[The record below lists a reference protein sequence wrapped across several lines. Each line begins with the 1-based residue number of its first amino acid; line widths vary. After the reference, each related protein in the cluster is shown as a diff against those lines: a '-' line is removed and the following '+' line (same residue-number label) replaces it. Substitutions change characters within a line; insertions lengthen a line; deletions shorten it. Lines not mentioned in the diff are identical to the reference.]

1 MRVHLGGIV
10 VLRYRADIDGL
21 RAIAVLAVLIFHAG
35 LGPVSGGFIGVDVF
49 FVISGYLITSI
60 IVSEASRGEFSF
72 AGFYERRIR
81 RIIPALMTVI
91 ATSAVIGWYVL
102 VPADYVD
109 FARSAIA
116 AAAFYS
122 NFFFNDQAEDY
133 FAPSADLQP
142 LLHTWSLGVEEQ
154 FYLIAPFFILLLLGR
169 LQRFRNWLVGGVF
182 LTSLAI
188 SVHGAQAGLP
198 SAFYLLPSRAFE
210 LIIGMVLALGLTPG
224 IANRRL
230 RQVAGVCGLGLI
242 ATAALLFTDDTP
254 FPGFAAL
261 VPCLGAALL
270 IHSGG
275 HRDTW
280 VYRMLATRPMVV
292 VGKISYSLY
301 LWHWPLL
308 AYARY
313 TAVDP
318 LTTQERL
325 GLLGLAFVLSVGTYY
340 CIEQPVR
347 QRRVFA
353 TRRQVFA
360 GGGVALVTCLA
371 VTLAIVGTR
380 GVSTRL
386 SPDVAEFARSIP
398 TKYATASPCLKEFSN
413 GTCAIGD
420 THDGLPSFMLW
431 GDSHARM
438 LSKAI
443 EEAAAHRS
451 LSGFVNTHSGCM
463 PLRDLAEVQP
473 GRFQRCLGASNAA
486 RKLVSLGSLEHTIL
500 AGRWIGFIEKKKSDS
515 KHVFRGPMAV
525 QDFGRELRETVE
537 MLREGGRSVTIVGP
551 VPELQFNLPLAMT
564 RAMMRG
570 EVEDFSIP
578 RQVFEA
584 DQAPI
589 LEALSALD
597 AMPRVRVLYPHL
609 VLCNEVRCRTVEDG
623 RPLYVDDDHLSP
635 TGVKFI
641 AKLLNDALA
650 ASSLKQEVVG
660 RIEQQLH

>member
-1 MRVHLGGIV
+1 MF
-10 VLRYRADIDGL
+10 RYRADIDGL
-21 RAIAVLAVLIFHAG
+21 RAIAVLVVLIFHAG
-35 LGPVSGGFIGVDVF
+35 LGPVSGGFVGVDVF

-72 AGFYERRIR
+72 ADFYERRIR

-102 VPADYVD
+102 VPADYVN

-169 LQRFRNWLVGGVF
+169 LQRFRGWLVGGVF
-182 LTSLAI
+182 VMSLAI
-188 SVHGAQAGLP
+188 SVYSVQAGWP

-210 LIIGMVLALGLTPG
+210 LTIGMVLALGLIPG
-224 IANRRL
+224 IANKGL
-230 RQVAGVCGLGLI
+230 RQIAGLCGLGLI
-242 ATAALLFTDDTP
+242 TAAALLFTDDTP
-254 FPGFAAL
+254 FPGIAAL

-275 HRDTW
+275 HADTW
-280 VYRMLATRPMVV
+280 VCRILATRPMVF

-318 LTTQERL
+318 LTTQERV
-325 GLLGLAFVLSVGTYY
+325 GLLWLAFVLSVVTYY

-347 QRRVFA
+347 QRKVFA
-353 TRRQVFA
+353 TRRQVFS
-360 GGGVALVTCLA
+360 GGGVALVSCLA
-371 VTLAIVGTR
+371 VTIGIVATR
-380 GVSTRL
+380 GFPIRL
-386 SPDVAEFARSIP
+386 APNVAEFARLIP
-398 TKYATASPCLKEFSN
+398 AKYATASQCLKESSN

-420 THDGLPSFMLW
+420 TNDVPPSFMLW

-443 EEAAAHRS
+443 EEAATHRG
-451 LSGFVNTHSGCM
+451 LAGFVNTHSGCM

-473 GRFQRCLGASNAA
+473 GRFRWCFAASDEA
-486 RKLVSLGSLEHTIL
+486 RKLVGVGSLEHTIL
-500 AGRWIGFIEKKKSDS
+500 AGRWIGFIAKRKSNTE
-515 KHVFRGPMAV
+515 HVRLGPLVA

-537 MLREGGRSVTIVGP
+537 MLREGGRAVTIVGP
-551 VPELQFNLPLAMT
+551 VPELRFNLPMAIT

-578 RQVFEA
+578 RRVFDAE
-584 DQAPI
+584 QAPI

-623 RPLYVDDDHLSP
+623 LPLYVDDDHLSP
-635 TGVKFI
+635 TGVKII
-641 AKLLNDALA
+641 AGLLDDALG

-660 RIEQQLH
+660 RIEQRLH